1 MSAADPGPLSIDR
14 SSVTLQV
21 KRAHP
26 LIDRNAIY
34 PVIPPRGIGD
44 GGGQWL
50 PSWNMSRCGRHC
62 HSEWL
67 NAPHSKCGIGASLSG
82 IRIPPSPPDAI
93 ELITVFVFF
102 VLDPPD
108 IAPGE
113 AT

>member
-34 PVIPPRGIGD
+34 PMIPPRGIGD